1 MHKRYPAAI
10 AILLLMTCT
19 KVAAQ
24 ASCTRAPGRSELVWN
39 INIGNIVVQRDAPVG
54 TVLLDRDLT
63 SAQYNL
69 TLLNC
74 TGTGNGQNSFM
85 ALPNARAVTGM
96 AGYYNT
102 SMSQFLNSGVA
113 VRVDYPTGLADRQ
126 FTNPATLWQFSPNY
140 FIPGPFRIRLVKT
153 GPITSGTPTPTQWFR
168 WTVPQTGGG
177 TLSVAQGNLTGGS
190 ITQVACQPVSTAFNI
205 PMNRTT
211 TMDFHGVGTTAG
223 ETPFFIAMMCDAGTR
238 LSVALDGTRVGAPEN
253 GTVALTP
260 ASTARGVGLQL
271 LYNSNPVT
279 LGQTFS
285 AGITSTGGREQVD
298 FRARYIQTG
307 PIAQAGSANATVS
320 YTFTYN

>member
-54 TVLLDRDLT
+54 TVLFDRDLT
-63 SAQYNL
+63 SSQYNL

-74 TGTGNGQNSFM
+74 TGTGNGQRSF
-85 ALPNARAVTGM
+85 LSVGNARAVPGM
-96 AGYYNT
+96 PGYY
-102 SMSQFLNSGVA
+102 SSALQFLNDGVA

-126 FTNPATLWQFSPNY
+126 FTNPTTFWQFSPNY
-140 FIPGPFRIRLVKT
+140 FIPGPFRIRLVKI
-153 GPITSGTPTPTQWFR
+153 GPITSGTPTPAEWFT

-177 TLSVAQGNLTGGS
+177 VLSVAHGRLAGGS
-190 ITQVACQPVSTAFNI
+190 ITQVACQPVSTAFTI
-205 PMNRTT
+205 PMNPTT

-271 LYNSNPVT
+271 LYKDNPVV

-285 AGITSTGGREQVD
+285 AGITSVGGREEVN